1 MQLTLQGRLEYGVI
15 ICARTPAA
23 GVRDLLPPGLE
34 LATHGRWAFWNIA
47 FGRISG
53 VRPAG
58 VPRGFG
64 TSYQQVAYRLVV
76 HARNAQGRA
85 RRGVYFVRSFAD
97 CYAAQWLGNRLTD
110 FNIRHAD
117 LEQHGEGNAVRL
129 VSVSAAPDAQLD
141 IRVRPAEGWRPAG
154 SCFRSADEAAQWLQC
169 ESLGLSTR
177 GRQLRLVTVERDRVM
192 WRPTPVAVDAA
203 SFGLFTSL
211 GLEETEP
218 ECAITAGP
226 VDYRWRV
233 GARELLADRAGP
245 DGPALGMPA

>member
-1 MQLTLQGRLEYGVI
+1 MQLTLQGRLEYGVM

-47 FGRISG
+47 FGRLSG

-110 FNIRHAD
+110 FNIRHAG
-117 LEQHGEGNAVRL
+117 LEQHGEGDACDWSRCPRRRMR
-129 VSVSAAPDAQLD
+129 SSISASASPRAGGRRAPVSAAPTRQ
-141 IRVRPAEGWRPAG
+141 
-154 SCFRSADEAAQWLQC
+154 RSGC
-169 ESLGLSTR
+169 S
-177 GRQLRLVTVERDRVM
+177 
-192 WRPTPVAVDAA
+192 A
-203 SFGLFTSL
+203 S
-211 GLEETEP
+211 P
-218 ECAITAGP
+218 WA
-226 VDYRWRV
+226 
-233 GARELLADRAGP
+233 
-245 DGPALGMPA
+245 